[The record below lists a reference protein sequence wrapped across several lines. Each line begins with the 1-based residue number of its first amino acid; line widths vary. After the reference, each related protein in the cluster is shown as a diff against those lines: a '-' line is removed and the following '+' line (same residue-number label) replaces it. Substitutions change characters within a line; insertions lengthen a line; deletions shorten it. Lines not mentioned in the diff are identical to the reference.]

1 MCRPDIFG
9 SRNLDRGWFG
19 GWFETLRIDL
29 CIFFPL
35 QIWKPEKCL
44 VVKFVWNFFV
54 YFWILSGLLYSLFF
68 TLWNISTNFF
78 WNDTRVIRCE
88 NPLNP
93 KRGFQIWFE
102 NSESLQH
109 CRWVSS
115 KRPRLCDLYRVSAT
129 AHNLSHTYA
138 PDAYDYIHGG
148 IFW

>member
-29 CIFFPL
+29 CIFFL
-35 QIWKPEKCL
+35 S
-44 VVKFVWNFFV
+44 KFGSPKSVSLWS
-54 YFWILSGLLYSLFF
+54 LSGTSLYIFEYYQHLYSLFF

-115 KRPRLCDLYRVSAT
+115 KRRRLCDLYRVSAT
-129 AHNLSHTYA
+129 AHHLSHTYA